1 MTIDA
6 KPLVSRINVIYLYVR
21 EMGRSLAFYRDLLGI
36 PLEGDHD
43 WQEAMLGGTKFA
55 LHLSHERVGEA
66 SSGTI
71 HVNFEVGDVDEA
83 VGRLQAA
90 GVAARETMREEYGV
104 AYELVDPDG
113 YRIYLFEP
121 RR

>member
-6 KPLVSRINVIYLYVR
+6 TPLVSRINVIYLYVR

-71 HVNFEVGDVDEA
+71 HVNFEVADVDEA

-121 RR
+121 RG